1 MSDNRDINLQ
11 STKRQK
17 RILPEDSFGDWKWR
31 EGLAELMVPIIGSLY
46 RNGTNILIYGKSLV
60 NESPVAI
67 MKAHR
72 FARQSDNNELSELET
87 YPILKYIET
96 LDLADCEIDVGEIAV
111 KCPFFEDIKN
121 DDTKV
126 GEFIDAELESVINK
140 QSNRPSEPANIV
152 LYGFGRIGRLVAR
165 MMTQTTG
172 PGNYFKLRAI
182 VIRKATD
189 DDIFKRASLLT
200 KDSVHGPFD
209 GTVRVDEENSS
220 LVINGNPVKV
230 IYASGPDKVKYSDY
244 GINDP
249 VVIDNTGIWR
259 DEEALSV
266 HIKSGASKVILTAP
280 AKGDIKNIVYGIND
294 SILEENDQLISAAS
308 CTTNAI
314 VPVLKTINDEFKING
329 GHIETVHAYTND
341 QNLIDNFHK
350 KDRRGRGAPL
360 NMVITSTGAVN
371 AVAKALPELKGKLT
385 GNAIRVPTPNV
396 SLAILSLELDKK
408 VSVEIV
414 NDYLRSMAF
423 HSEYREIIGFVNSS
437 EVVSTDFY
445 SSPFATVIDSQATIT
460 NDKRVTLYCWYDNEY
475 GYTKQVINLAK
486 KVAKITLPR
495 LPKPCLLYT
504 SPSPRDA

>member
-87 YPILKYIET
+87 YPILKYLET

-121 DDTKV
+121 DDTKI

-140 QSNRPSEPANIV
+140 KSNRPSEPANIV

-209 GTVRVDEENSS
+209 GTVRVDEENSC

-294 SILEENDQLISAAS
+294 SILEENDKLISAAS

-445 SSPFATVIDSQATIT
+445 SSPFATIIDSQATIT

-486 KVAKITLPR
+486 KVAKINLPR
-495 LPKPCLLYT
+495 LPKPI
-504 SPSPRDA
+504 S

>member
-121 DDTKV
+121 DDSKI

-165 MMTQTTG
+165 VMTQTTG

-396 SLAILSLELDKK
+396 SLAILSLELNKK

-414 NDYLRSMAF
+414 NDYLRSLAF

-486 KVAKITLPR
+486 KVAKINLPR
-495 LPKPCLLYT
+495 LPKPI
-504 SPSPRDA
+504 S

>member
-46 RNGTNILIYGKSLV
+46 RNGINILIYGKSLV

-121 DDTKV
+121 DETKV

-140 QSNRPSEPANIV
+140 KSNRPSEPANIV

-182 VIRKATD
+182 VIRKAAD

-486 KVAKITLPR
+486 KVAKINLPR
-495 LPKPCLLYT
+495 LPKPI
-504 SPSPRDA
+504 S

>member
-46 RNGTNILIYGKSLV
+46 RNGINILIYGKSLV

-121 DDTKV
+121 DDTKI

-486 KVAKITLPR
+486 KVAKINLPR
-495 LPKPCLLYT
+495 LPKPI
-504 SPSPRDA
+504 S

>member
-46 RNGTNILIYGKSLV
+46 RNGINILIYGKSLV

-87 YPILKYIET
+87 YPILKYIQT

-111 KCPFFEDIKN
+111 KCPFFDEIKK
-121 DDTKV
+121 DDSKV
-126 GEFIDAELESVINK
+126 QSYIDDELKSVINK
-140 QSNRPSEPANIV
+140 NSNRPSEPANIV

-209 GTVRVDEENSS
+209 GTVRVDEENSC
-220 LVINGNPVKV
+220 LVINGNPVKI
-230 IYASGPDKVKYSDY
+230 IYASSPEKVKYADHD
-244 GINDP
+244 IKDP

-266 HIKSGASKVILTAP
+266 HINSGASKVILTAP

-294 SILEENDQLISAAS
+294 AILDEKDQLISAAS

-314 VPVLKTINDEFKING
+314 VPVLKTINDEYGING

-396 SLAILSLELDKK
+396 SLAILSLELNEK
-408 VSVEIV
+408 VTVETV

-423 HSEYREIIGFVNSS
+423 HSKYREIIGYVNSS
-437 EVVSTDFY
+437 EIVSTDFY
-445 SSPFATVIDSQATIT
+445 SSPFATIIDSQATIT

-475 GYTKQVINLAK
+475 GYTKQVISLAK
-486 KVAKITLPR
+486 KVAKIDLPR
-495 LPKPCLLYT
+495 LPKPI
-504 SPSPRDA
+504 S

>member
-46 RNGTNILIYGKSLV
+46 RNGTNILIYGKSLL

-121 DDTKV
+121 DDTKI

-486 KVAKITLPR
+486 KVAKINLPR
-495 LPKPCLLYT
+495 LPKPI
-504 SPSPRDA
+504 S

>member
-17 RILPEDSFGDWKWR
+17 RILPSDSFGDWKWR

-46 RNGTNILIYGKSLV
+46 RDGINILIYGKSLV

-87 YPILKYIET
+87 YPLLRYIST
-96 LDLADCEIDVGEIAV
+96 INLCDCEIDIGEIAV
-111 KCPFFEDIKN
+111 KCPFFNEIKN
-121 DDTKV
+121 DDPKIP
-126 GEFIDAELESVINK
+126 EYINKELSSVINK
-140 QSNRPSEPANIV
+140 ESKRPDHPKNIV

-172 PGNYFKLRAI
+172 PGKYFRLKGI
-182 VIRKATD
+182 VIRKASD

-209 GTVRVDEENSS
+209 GTVRVDEENSE
-220 LVINGNPVKV
+220 LVINGNPVKI
-230 IYASGPDKVKYSDY
+230 IYASSPENVNYNDY
-244 GINDP
+244 DINDP

-259 DEEALSV
+259 DEEALDV

-280 AKGDIKNIVYGIND
+280 AKGNIKNIVYGIND
-294 SILEENDQLISAAS
+294 SILNEKDNIISAAS

-314 VPVLKTINDEFKING
+314 VPILKVINEKYTLKS

-371 AVAKALPELKGKLT
+371 AVAKALPELDGKLT

-396 SLAILSLELDKK
+396 SLAILSLEIDEVISTEKIN
-408 VSVEIV
+408 E
-414 NDYLRSMAF
+414 YLRSVAF
-423 HSEYREIIGFVNSS
+423 HSKYREIIGYVNSS
-437 EVVSTDFY
+437 EIVSTDFY
-445 SSPFATVIDSQATIT
+445 SSPFATVIDSKATIT
-460 NDKRVTLYCWYDNEY
+460 NGNKMTLYCWYDNEY
-475 GYTKQVINLAK
+475 GYTKQVISLTK
-486 KVAKITLPR
+486 KVSKIELPR
-495 LPKPCLLYT
+495 LPKPI
-504 SPSPRDA
+504 D

>member
-46 RNGTNILIYGKSLV
+46 RNGINILIYGKSLV

-121 DDTKV
+121 DDTKI
-126 GEFIDAELESVINK
+126 GEFINDELGSVLNK
-140 QSNRPSEPANIV
+140 KSNRPSEPANIV

-220 LVINGNPVKV
+220 LVINGNPVKI

-280 AKGDIKNIVYGIND
+280 AKGNIKNIVYGIND

-314 VPVLKTINDEFKING
+314 VPVLKTINDEFTING
-329 GHIETVHAYTND
+329 GHIETVHAYTKN

-445 SSPFATVIDSQATIT
+445 SSPFATIIDSQATIT

-486 KVAKITLPR
+486 KVAKINLPR
-495 LPKPCLLYT
+495 LPKPI
-504 SPSPRDA
+504 S

>member
-46 RNGTNILIYGKSLV
+46 RNGINILIYGKSLV

-87 YPILKYIET
+87 FPILKYIET

-140 QSNRPSEPANIV
+140 KSNRPSEPANIV

-486 KVAKITLPR
+486 KVAKINLPR
-495 LPKPCLLYT
+495 LPKPI
-504 SPSPRDA
+504 S

>member
-46 RNGTNILIYGKSLV
+46 RNGINILIYGKSLV

-121 DDTKV
+121 DDTKI

-423 HSEYREIIGFVNSS
+423 HS
-437 EVVSTDFY
+437 
-445 SSPFATVIDSQATIT
+445 
-460 NDKRVTLYCWYDNEY
+460 
-475 GYTKQVINLAK
+475 
-486 KVAKITLPR
+486 
-495 LPKPCLLYT
+495 
-504 SPSPRDA
+504 

>member
-46 RNGTNILIYGKSLV
+46 RNGINILIYGKSLV

-87 YPILKYIET
+87 YPILKYLET

-121 DDTKV
+121 VDSNIGDY
-126 GEFIDAELESVINK
+126 IDAELESVINK
-140 QSNRPSEPANIV
+140 KSNRPSEPANIV

-182 VIRKATD
+182 VIRKAAD

-209 GTVRVDEENSS
+209 GTVRVDEENSN

-294 SILEENDQLISAAS
+294 SILEENDKLISAAS

-486 KVAKITLPR
+486 KVAKINLPR
-495 LPKPCLLYT
+495 LPKPI
-504 SPSPRDA
+504 S

>member
-46 RNGTNILIYGKSLV
+46 RNGINILIYGKSLV

-87 YPILKYIET
+87 YPILKYIQT
-96 LDLADCEIDVGEIAV
+96 LNLADCEIDVGEIAV
-111 KCPFFEDIKN
+111 KCPFFDERQKDESKVQSYI
-121 DDTKV
+121 DD
-126 GEFIDAELESVINK
+126 ELKSVINK
-140 QSNRPSEPANIV
+140 NSNRPSEPANIV

-209 GTVRVDEENSS
+209 GTVRVDEENSC
-220 LVINGNPVKV
+220 LVINGNPVKI
-230 IYASGPDKVKYSDY
+230 IYASSPEKVKYADHD
-244 GINDP
+244 IKDP

-294 SILEENDQLISAAS
+294 AILDEKDQLISAAS

-314 VPVLKTINDEFKING
+314 VPVLKTINDEYGING

-396 SLAILSLELDKK
+396 SLAILSLELNEK
-408 VSVEIV
+408 VTVETV

-423 HSEYREIIGFVNSS
+423 HSKYREIIGYVNSS
-437 EVVSTDFY
+437 EIVSTDFY
-445 SSPFATVIDSQATIT
+445 SSPFATIIDSQATIT

-475 GYTKQVINLAK
+475 GYTKQVISLAK
-486 KVAKITLPR
+486 KVAKIDLPR
-495 LPKPCLLYT
+495 LPKPI
-504 SPSPRDA
+504 S

>member
-46 RNGTNILIYGKSLV
+46 RNGINILIYGKSLV

-72 FARQSDNNELSELET
+72 FARQSDSNELSELET

-96 LDLADCEIDVGEIAV
+96 LDLADCEIDLGEIAV

-121 DDTKV
+121 DDSNI
-126 GEFIDAELESVINK
+126 GDYIDAELESVINK
-140 QSNRPSEPANIV
+140 KSNRPSEPANIV

-209 GTVRVDEENSS
+209 GTVRVDEENTS

-230 IYASGPDKVKYSDY
+230 IYAPGPDKVKYSDY

-259 DEEALSV
+259 DEESLFA

-408 VSVEIV
+408 VSVEMV

-445 SSPFATVIDSQATIT
+445 SSPFATIIDSQATIT

-486 KVAKITLPR
+486 KVAKINLPR
-495 LPKPCLLYT
+495 LPKPI
-504 SPSPRDA
+504 S

>member
-121 DDTKV
+121 NSTKI

-140 QSNRPSEPANIV
+140 KSNRPSEPANIV

-486 KVAKITLPR
+486 KVAKINLPR
-495 LPKPCLLYT
+495 LPKPI
-504 SPSPRDA
+504 S

>member
-121 DDTKV
+121 DDTKI

-280 AKGDIKNIVYGIND
+280 AKGNIKNIVYGIND

-486 KVAKITLPR
+486 KVAKINLPR
-495 LPKPCLLYT
+495 LPKPI
-504 SPSPRDA
+504 S